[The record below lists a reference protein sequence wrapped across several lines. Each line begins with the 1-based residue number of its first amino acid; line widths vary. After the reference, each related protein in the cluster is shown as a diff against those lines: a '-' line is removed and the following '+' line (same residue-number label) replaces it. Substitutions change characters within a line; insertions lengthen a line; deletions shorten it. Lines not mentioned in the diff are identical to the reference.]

1 MSLLVAAATFLIG
14 ISPTAESA
22 KAAVHNTDN
31 NATVRVFVLFIILLL
46 KYIIYNH
53 RNAADLTKRTSSVH
67 RAAKRPCKLFF
78 FKTRTAE
85 SRSHA
90 ARLCNRKKDNSLLYL
105 IFYMKQVQLQYK
117 FLH

>member
-22 KAAVHNTDN
+22 KAAAHNTDN

-46 KYIIYNH
+46 KYIYNH
-53 RNAADLTKRTSSVH
+53 RNAADLTKRTYSVR

-85 SRSHA
+85 SRFHA